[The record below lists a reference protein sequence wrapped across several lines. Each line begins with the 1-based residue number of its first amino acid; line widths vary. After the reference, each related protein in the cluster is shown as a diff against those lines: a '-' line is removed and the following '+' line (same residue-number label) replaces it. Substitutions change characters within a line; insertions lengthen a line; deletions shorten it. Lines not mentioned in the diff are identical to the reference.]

1 MLLASE
7 VTAAALVIDYWPSSV
22 NVGVWIAIVLI
33 GKSIFFALKHFRKLL
48 TMDII

>member
-7 VTAAALVIDYWPSSV
+7 VTAAGIIIEYWTTSV

-33 GKSIFFALKHFRKLL
+33 GIVLALTIRVNFLV
-48 TMDII
+48 